1 MTGLLGQLAA
11 VLALTGLAAG
21 ALVAL
26 TTRQVLPAVGMLLDF
41 LLAAGLLR
49 LVLVDTW
56 PALGTVAA
64 VVVLRKVVVAG
75 LRLGP
80 GQPSRAWSSIAS
92 YGARPRTSLSK

>member
-1 MTGLLGQLAA
+1 MTALLDQLAA
-11 VLALTGLAAG
+11 ALAAVGLLAG

-49 LVLVDTW
+49 LVSLETW
-56 PALGTVAA
+56 VAIPTVAA
-64 VVVLRKVVVAG
+64 VVVLRKVAVTG
-75 LRLGP
+75 PPLGG
-80 GQPSRAWSSIAS
+80 GQSRAWSSMAS